1 MPFGGMWC
9 KPAARGY
16 AIGVRRAA
24 SGSALREGG
33 VPTIPPTMLIWSR
46 HHAADVGKG
55 AKMFGVT
62 TILMSEEQKVAT
74 KLANSEWDCRRQGSP
89 K

>member
-1 MPFGGMWC
+1 
-9 KPAARGY
+9 
-16 AIGVRRAA
+16 
-24 SGSALREGG
+24 
-33 VPTIPPTMLIWSR
+33 
-46 HHAADVGKG
+46 
-55 AKMFGVT
+55 MFGVT